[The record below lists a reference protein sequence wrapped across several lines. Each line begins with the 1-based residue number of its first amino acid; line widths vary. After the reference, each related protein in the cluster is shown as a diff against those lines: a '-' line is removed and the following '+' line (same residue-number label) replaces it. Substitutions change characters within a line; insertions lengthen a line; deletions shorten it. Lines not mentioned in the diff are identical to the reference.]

1 MQCVGWVGRRK
12 LRVGWPK
19 LVATM
24 DWAKE
29 NMVVYDLGSITVM
42 IRTVS
47 WKHLRCVGWVGK
59 RKLRLNWPK

>member
-1 MQCVGWVGRRK
+1 
-12 LRVGWPK
+12 
-19 LVATM
+19 M

-29 NMVVYDLGSITVM
+29 SMIVNEFGSIRE
-42 IRTVS
+42 ISRTVS